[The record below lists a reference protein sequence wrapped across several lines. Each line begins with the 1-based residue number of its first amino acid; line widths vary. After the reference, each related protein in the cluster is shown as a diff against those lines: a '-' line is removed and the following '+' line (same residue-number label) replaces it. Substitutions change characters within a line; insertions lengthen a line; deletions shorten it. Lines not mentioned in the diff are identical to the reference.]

1 MQRQLRKLSELYIF
15 QERKQ
20 RQVMLSGLIPGY
32 RCESYMRLFKWKIA
46 FNLQR
51 TLIGKQQGQKKIKK

>member
-1 MQRQLRKLSELYIF
+1 
-15 QERKQ
+15 
-20 RQVMLSGLIPGY
+20 MLSGLIPGY

-51 TLIGKQQGQKKIKK
+51 TLIGKQQGQKKKKKLINKVIIF